1 MYIATDKIVKNDFLE
16 ARMREI
22 SFEELM
28 RTSVNVTSVSAVE
41 QYWKD
46 GNLNLHHEEGRM
58 ENVLSYTIRGKRE
71 IKEHH
76 DTETLFVLEPSEIVF
91 ISQGAPYVSYTVL
104 EDGEDMGHTACIKFK
119 LLDDSG
125 EEIVIKEKYM
135 VWRDDKGGSVRKL
148 FSRVF
153 DSYLSLSS
161 NICNIKAALYGI
173 LSSMSAHLMESSP
186 IPEEFSALLPA
197 VKHIEN
203 NLGENTS
210 IGELAS
216 MCFLSE
222 SYFRARFK
230 AFSGGVSPADWRNR
244 LRIEKSKELLT
255 SSLWT
260 TEMIAETL
268 GFYDTSHF
276 YKIYKKVT
284 GELPRASKSGL

>member
-1 MYIATDKIVKNDFLE
+1 M
-16 ARMREI
+16 

-28 RTSVNVTSVSAVE
+28 HTSVNVTSVSAVE

-46 GNLNLHHEEGRM
+46 GNLNLHHEEGRL
-58 ENVLSYTIRGKRE
+58 ENVLSYTIEGSRE
-71 IKEHH
+71 IKEHQ
-76 DTETLFVLEPSEIVF
+76 DGEVLFRLEPSEIVF
-91 ISQGAPYVSYTVL
+91 ISQGAPYVSHTVL
-104 EDGEDMGHTACIKFK
+104 ERGESMGHTACIKFK

-125 EEIVIKEKYM
+125 EEIVIKDKYM
-135 VWRDDKGGSVRKL
+135 VWRDDKQASVRKL
-148 FSRVF
+148 FLRVF

-161 NICNIKAALYGI
+161 NLCNIKAALYEI
-173 LSSMSAHLMESSP
+173 LSSMSAHIIDASAVPDEYA
-186 IPEEFSALLPA
+186 ALLPA
-197 VKHIEN
+197 IKYIEE

-222 SYFRARFK
+222 SYFRTRFK

-255 SSLWT
+255 SSLWS

-284 GELPRASKSGL
+284 GELPRTPKSGL

>member
-1 MYIATDKIVKNDFLE
+1 MKELT
-16 ARMREI
+16 
-22 SFEELM
+22 FEEML
-28 RTSVNVTSVSAVE
+28 RAEVNVTSVSAVE

-46 GNLNLHHEEGRM
+46 GNLNLHHEEGRL
-58 ENVLSYTIRGKRE
+58 ENVLSYTIEGCRE
-71 IKEHH
+71 IMEHH
-76 DTETLFVLEPSEIVF
+76 DKKVIYTLEPGCVIF
-91 ISQGAPYVSYTVL
+91 ISQGAPYVSHTVL
-104 EDGEDMGHTACIKFK
+104 PEGCEMGHTACIKFK
-119 LLDDSG
+119 LLDEHG
-125 EEIVIKEKYM
+125 EEIVIKDKYF
-135 VWRDDKGGSVRKL
+135 VWQDDKAGSVRKL

-153 DSYLSLSS
+153 DSYLSLTS
-161 NICNIKAALYGI
+161 NICNTKAALYEI
-173 LSSMSAHLMESSP
+173 LSGMGSHVLEKNSVPSEYSA
-186 IPEEFSALLPA
+186 ILPA
-197 VKHIEN
+197 IKYIEN

-222 SYFRARFK
+222 SYFRTRFK

-276 YKIYKKVT
+276 YKIYKKIT
-284 GELPRASKSGL
+284 GELPRASKNGL

>member
-1 MYIATDKIVKNDFLE
+1 
-16 ARMREI
+16 MREM

-46 GNLNLHHEEGRM
+46 GNLNLHHEEGRL
-58 ENVLSYTIRGKRE
+58 EHVLSYTIEGKRE
-71 IKEHH
+71 IKQHQDAEP
-76 DTETLFVLEPSEIVF
+76 LYMLEPSDIVF
-91 ISQGAPYVSYTVL
+91 ISQGAPYVSHTVL
-104 EDGEDMGHTACIKFK
+104 ERGEKMGHTACIKFK
-119 LLDDSG
+119 LLDDFG

-135 VWRDDKGGSVRKL
+135 VWRDDKSSSVRKL
-148 FSRVF
+148 FLRVF

-161 NICNIKAALYGI
+161 NLCNIKAALYEI
-173 LSSMSAHLMESSP
+173 LSSMSAHIMDSSP

-197 VKHIEN
+197 IKHIEE

-210 IGELAS
+210 IGELAT

-222 SYFRARFK
+222 SYFRTRFK

-260 TEMIAETL
+260 TEMIAEAL

-284 GELPRASKSGL
+284 GELPRTPKSGL

>member
-1 MYIATDKIVKNDFLE
+1 M
-16 ARMREI
+16 

-46 GNLNLHHEEGRM
+46 GNLNLHHEEGRL
-58 ENVLSYTIRGKRE
+58 ENVLSYTIEGKRE
-71 IKEHH
+71 IKQHQDGEA
-76 DTETLFVLEPSEIVF
+76 LFVLEPSEIVF
-91 ISQGAPYVSYTVL
+91 ISQGAPYVSHTL
-104 EDGEDMGHTACIKFK
+104 LNSGEKMGHTACIKFK

-135 VWRDDKGGSVRKL
+135 VWRDDKSASVRKL
-148 FSRVF
+148 FLRVF

-161 NICNIKAALYGI
+161 NLCNIKAALYEI
-173 LSSMSAHLMESSP
+173 LSSMSAHIMDSSP

-197 VKHIEN
+197 IKHIEE

-222 SYFRARFK
+222 SYFRTRFK

-255 SSLWT
+255 SSLWS

-284 GELPRASKSGL
+284 GELPRTPKSGL

>member
-1 MYIATDKIVKNDFLE
+1 
-16 ARMREI
+16 MREM

-28 RTSVNVTSVSAVE
+28 HTSFNVSSVSAVE

-46 GNLNLHHEEGRM
+46 GNLNLHHEDGRA
-58 ENVLSYTIRGKRE
+58 EHVLSYTIEGKRE
-71 IKEHH
+71 IKEHQ
-76 DTETLFVLEPSEIVF
+76 DKSPLFMLEPSEIVF
-91 ISQGAPYVSYTVL
+91 ISQGAPYVSHTVL
-104 EDGEDMGHTACIKFK
+104 EDPGQMGHTACIKFK
-119 LLDDSG
+119 LFDDSG
-125 EEIVIKEKYM
+125 EEIIIKEKYM
-135 VWRDDKGGSVRKL
+135 HWHDDKAQSLRKL

-153 DSYLSLSS
+153 DSYLSLAS
-161 NICNIKAALYGI
+161 NVCAIKAALYGI
-173 LSSMSAHLMESSP
+173 LSSMGSHLMEENSV
-186 IPEEFSALLPA
+186 PEEFSAILPA

-210 IGELAS
+210 IGELAA

-222 SYFRARFK
+222 SYFRTRFK
-230 AFSGGVSPADWRNR
+230 VFSGGISPADWRNR
-244 LRIEKSKELLT
+244 LRIEKSKELLL

-284 GELPRASKSGL
+284 GELPRTPKIGL

>member
-1 MYIATDKIVKNDFLE
+1 
-16 ARMREI
+16 MREI
-22 SFEELM
+22 TFDELM
-28 RTSVNVTSVSAVE
+28 HTSVNVTSVSAVE

-46 GNLNLHHEEGRM
+46 GNLNLHHEDGRL
-58 ENVLSYTIRGKRE
+58 ENVLSYTIEGKRE
-71 IKEHH
+71 IKEHQ
-76 DTETLFVLEPSEIVF
+76 DSSPLFLLEPSEIIF
-91 ISQGAPYVSYTVL
+91 ISQGAPYVSHTVL
-104 EDGEDMGHTACIKFK
+104 DCGKGMGHTACIKFK

-125 EEIVIKEKYM
+125 EEIIIKEKYM
-135 VWRDDKGGSVRKL
+135 VWRDDKSGNVRKL
-148 FSRVF
+148 FTRVF
-153 DSYLSLSS
+153 DSYLSLTS
-161 NICNIKAALYGI
+161 NICNIKAALYEI
-173 LSSMSAHLMESSP
+173 LSSMGAHIMESSP
-186 IPEEFSALLPA
+186 IPEGFSSLLPA

-210 IGELAS
+210 IGELAA

-222 SYFRARFK
+222 SYFRTRFK

-284 GELPRASKSGL
+284 GELPRTPKSGL

>member
-1 MYIATDKIVKNDFLE
+1 
-16 ARMREI
+16 MREI
-22 SFEELM
+22 TIDELM
-28 RTSVNVTSVSAVE
+28 KISINVSYVSAVE

-46 GNLNLHHEEGRM
+46 GNLNLHHEEGRL
-58 ENVLSYTIRGKRE
+58 EHVLSYTIQGCRE

-76 DTETLFVLEPSEIVF
+76 DSKRIFMLAPSSIIF
-91 ISQGAPYVSYTVL
+91 ISQGAPYVSHTVL
-104 EDGEDMGHTACIKFK
+104 GEGCDMGHTACIKFK
-119 LLDDSG
+119 LLDNFG
-125 EEIVIKEKYM
+125 EEIVAKDKYFM
-135 VWRDDKGGSVRKL
+135 WQDDKAGSVRKM

-153 DSYLSLSS
+153 DSYLSLNQ
-161 NICNIKAALYGI
+161 NICNTKAALYEI
-173 LSSMSAHLMESSP
+173 LSSMGSHLLENISVP
-186 IPEEFSALLPA
+186 DEYSALVPA
-197 VKHIEN
+197 IKHIEN

-210 IGELAS
+210 IGDLAA

-222 SYFRARFK
+222 SYFRTRFK

-284 GELPRASKSGL
+284 GELPRSTKNGL

>member
-1 MYIATDKIVKNDFLE
+1 
-16 ARMREI
+16 MRELT
-22 SFEELM
+22 FEELM

-46 GNLNLHHEEGRM
+46 GNLNLHHEEGRL
-58 ENVLSYTIRGKRE
+58 ENVLSYTIEGKRE
-71 IKEHH
+71 IKEHQ

-91 ISQGAPYVSYTVL
+91 ISQGAPYVSHTVL
-104 EDGEDMGHTACIKFK
+104 ERGEEMGHTACIKFK

-125 EEIVIKEKYM
+125 EEIIIKEKYFM
-135 VWRDDKGGSVRKL
+135 WHDDKAGSVRKM
-148 FSRVF
+148 FSRAF
-153 DSYLSLSS
+153 DSYLSLAS
-161 NICNIKAALYGI
+161 NICTTKAALYEI
-173 LSSMSAHLMESSP
+173 LSSMGAHIMEKSTVP
-186 IPEEFSALLPA
+186 KEFSAILPA

-222 SYFRARFK
+222 SYFRTRFK

-244 LRIEKSKELLT
+244 LRIEKSKELLL
-255 SSLWT
+255 SSLWS

-284 GELPRASKSGL
+284 GELPRTPKAGL

>member
-1 MYIATDKIVKNDFLE
+1 
-16 ARMREI
+16 MREM

-46 GNLNLHHEEGRM
+46 GNLNLHHEEGRL
-58 ENVLSYTIRGKRE
+58 ENVLSYTIEGSRE
-71 IKEHH
+71 IKEHQ
-76 DTETLFVLEPSEIVF
+76 DGEVLFRLEPSEIVF
-91 ISQGAPYVSYTVL
+91 ISQGAPYVSHTVL
-104 EDGEDMGHTACIKFK
+104 ERGESMGHTACIKFK

-125 EEIVIKEKYM
+125 EEIVIKDKYM
-135 VWRDDKGGSVRKL
+135 VWRDDKQASVRKL
-148 FSRVF
+148 FLRVF

-161 NICNIKAALYGI
+161 NLCNIKAALYEI
-173 LSSMSAHLMESSP
+173 LSSMSAHIIDTSAVPDEYA
-186 IPEEFSALLPA
+186 ALLPA
-197 VKHIEN
+197 IKYIEE

-222 SYFRARFK
+222 SYFRTRFK

-255 SSLWT
+255 SSLWS

-284 GELPRASKSGL
+284 GELPRTPKSGL

>member
-1 MYIATDKIVKNDFLE
+1 MYIVTDEIVKNDFLE
-16 ARMREI
+16 GIMREM

-46 GNLNLHHEEGRM
+46 GNLNLHHEEGRL
-58 ENVLSYTIRGKRE
+58 ENVLSYTIEGSRE
-71 IKEHH
+71 IKEHQ
-76 DTETLFVLEPSEIVF
+76 DGEVLFRLEPSEIVF
-91 ISQGAPYVSYTVL
+91 ISQGAPYVSHTVL
-104 EDGEDMGHTACIKFK
+104 ERGESMGHTACIKFK

-125 EEIVIKEKYM
+125 EEIVIKDKYM
-135 VWRDDKGGSVRKL
+135 VWRDDKQASVRKL
-148 FSRVF
+148 FLRVF

-161 NICNIKAALYGI
+161 NLCNIKAALYEI
-173 LSSMSAHLMESSP
+173 LSSMSAHIIDASAVPDEYA
-186 IPEEFSALLPA
+186 ALLPA
-197 VKHIEN
+197 IKYIEE

-222 SYFRARFK
+222 SYFRTRFK

-255 SSLWT
+255 SSLWS

-284 GELPRASKSGL
+284 GELPRTPKSGL

>member
-1 MYIATDKIVKNDFLE
+1 
-16 ARMREI
+16 MREL
-22 SFEELM
+22 SLEELM
-28 RTSVNVTSVSAVE
+28 RTSVNVTGVSAVE

-46 GNLNLHHEEGRM
+46 GNLNLHHEEGRL
-58 ENVLSYTIRGKRE
+58 ENVLSYTIKGKRV
-71 IKEHH
+71 IKEHQ
-76 DTETLFVLEPSEIVF
+76 DSSVIFVLEPSDIVF
-91 ISQGAPYVSYTVL
+91 ISQGAPYVSHTVL
-104 EDGEDMGHTACIKFK
+104 EEGEDMGHTACIKFK
-119 LLDDSG
+119 LLDDAG
-125 EEIVIKEKYM
+125 EEIIIKEKYM
-135 VWRDDKGGSVRKL
+135 TWHDDKTGSVRKL
-148 FSRVF
+148 FSRIF
-153 DSYLSLSS
+153 DCYLSLSS
-161 NICNIKAALYGI
+161 NIHNIKSALYEI
-173 LSSMSAHLMESSP
+173 LSSMGAHIMESSAV
-186 IPEEFSALLPA
+186 PEEYSALLPA
-197 VKHIEN
+197 IKYIEE

-222 SYFRARFK
+222 SYFRTRFK

-284 GELPRASKSGL
+284 GELPRASKFGL